1 MAVSTSGVEV
11 AVRSRVLRDG
21 IELLSSMRFA
31 ISLLTVICIASVI
44 GTVVKQNEPSNNY
57 VNQFGPFWAEV
68 FASVHLY
75 SVYSAPWF
83 MLILAF
89 LVVSTTL
96 CIVRSTPKIMSDLR
110 NYKESVRERSLLAFH
125 HRGQGSVA
133 ESREA
138 ALARVTQELGHAG
151 WTARIQQRDSGVMI
165 AARKGKPHKLGYI
178 AAHSAIVLICVGG
191 LSDGDMMVRLQML
204 LKGVTPFQGGGMI
217 TDVPDRHR
225 LPATNPTYRAN
236 LLVPEGARAGVA
248 VLPMGNGVVLQD
260 LPFDVE
266 LKRFIVEYYPTG
278 MPSLFA
284 SEIIVHDH
292 ATGEATAHRVEV
304 NHPAFHRGIAI
315 YQSSFDDG
323 GSTLKLQGV
332 PLRAGLK
339 ALEVD
344 GMVGNATELVAI
356 APDGSEETVT
366 MEFTALRVINVEN
379 FTNDGSGADTSGAD
393 VRKVNLVGALQ
404 NRLGSGD
411 RVLTPRELR
420 NVGPSVSYK
429 LRDKSGQA
437 REYHNYMAPIFLDGQ
452 SVFLLGMRDT
462 PQENFRYLRVPADDQ
477 GGIDGWA
484 RLRQAL
490 DSAVMREAAARR
502 YVSMAMPEG
511 RPEMTEQL
519 FQTTRRTLALFAG
532 AEGVV
537 AEPEGG
543 ANGPARAHPMGT
555 ALGPTAVSEHP
566 GGLQALANFLEH
578 AVPEDDRM
586 RISEVLLRILNGS
599 LFELLN
605 MTREM
610 AGQARLPINDESEAF
625 MTAAVTSLSDS
636 FFYPAPMT
644 FKLTDFTQVQASV
657 FQVAR
662 APGKTLVYLGSVA
675 LIIGI
680 FVMLYVRDRRL
691 WVWLQDDPAQ
701 PGHTRVLT
709 ALSTTRRTLEADQ
722 EFERIRSVL
731 LRENAAAKPA

>member
-11 AVRSRVLRDG
+11 AARSRFVRDVV
-21 IELLSSMRFA
+21 ELLSSMRFA

-44 GTVVKQNEPSNNY
+44 GTVVKQNEPFNNY

-68 FASVHLY
+68 FGSVHLY
-75 SVYSAPWF
+75 AVYSAPWF

-89 LVVSTTL
+89 LVISTTL
-96 CIVRSTPKIMSDLR
+96 CIVRSTPKIMADLR
-110 NYKESVRERSLLAFH
+110 SYKEGLREKSLLAFH
-125 HRGQGSVA
+125 HRGQGTVA
-133 ESREA
+133 ETREQ
-138 ALARVTQELGHAG
+138 ALARVSSELGSAG
-151 WTARIQQRDSGVMI
+151 WTARIQQRDTGVMI

-204 LKGVTPFQGGGMI
+204 LNGVTPFHGGGLI
-217 TDVPDRHR
+217 TDVPANHR
-225 LPATNPTYRAN
+225 LGAGNPTYRAN

-248 VLPMGNGVVLQD
+248 ILPMGSGVVLQD

-284 SEIIVHDH
+284 SEIVVHDH
-292 ATGEATAHRVEV
+292 ATGEAIEHRVEV
-304 NHPAFHRGIAI
+304 NHPAFHRGVAI

-323 GSTLKLQGV
+323 GSLLKLQGI

-339 ALEVD
+339 PLDVD
-344 GMVGNATELVAI
+344 GMVGNSTELVAT

-366 MEFTALRVINVEN
+366 LEFTALRVINVEN
-379 FTNDGSGADTSGAD
+379 FSNDNLGADTSGAD
-393 VRKVNLVGALQ
+393 VRSVNLVGALQ
-404 NRLGSGD
+404 QRLGSGD
-411 RVLTPRELR
+411 RVVNQRELR

-429 LRDKSGQA
+429 LRDKAGQA
-437 REYHNYMAPIFLDGQ
+437 REYHNYMVPVTLEGQ
-452 SVFLLGMRDT
+452 SVFLLGVRDT

-477 GGIDGWA
+477 GRIDGWA

-490 DSAVMREAAARR
+490 DNPAMREAAARR
-502 YVSMAMPEG
+502 YVALAMPEN
-511 RPEMTEQL
+511 RPEMAEQL
-519 FQTTRRTLALFAG
+519 FLTTRRTLGLFAG
-532 AEGVV
+532 AESVT
-537 AEPEGG
+537 PEGDG
-543 ANGPARAHPMGT
+543 AAPRHPMGT
-555 ALGPTAVSEHP
+555 ALGPTEVSDHP

-578 AVPEDDRM
+578 SVPEEERM

-605 MTREM
+605 MTREL
-610 AGQARLPINDESEAF
+610 AGEPRLAISDESEAF

-636 FFYPAPMT
+636 FHYPAPMT
-644 FKLTDFTQVQASV
+644 FRLTDFQQVQASV

-691 WVWLQDDPAQ
+691 WVWLQDDPGQ

-709 ALSTTRRTLEADQ
+709 ALSTTRRTMEADQ
-722 EFERIRSVL
+722 EFERIRRAL
-731 LRENAAAKPA
+731 LREDAAVTPA